1 MSHHDKELENKIN
14 TEAQA
19 SADLD
24 AENHLRQ
31 SRRRLLTM
39 LGVGLA
45 GAYVAP
51 TLFSLGQ
58 AQAGDWRNSYSRPS
72 YSRPSYS
79 HPSYSGPNDYEYRP
93 RERVSEYSD
102 NPISIL
108 EDVLFGTQKPY

>member
-1 MSHHDKELENKIN
+1 MPDQDNELKNNKL
-14 TEAQA
+14 A
-19 SADLD
+19 SPQVNASV
-24 AENHLRQ
+24 AEDNRQ

-79 HPSYSGPNDYEYRP
+79 RPSYSHPSGYEYRS
-93 RERVSEYSD
+93 RERIRDYTD

-108 EDVLFGTQKPY
+108 EDVIFGTQKR